1 MHKTH
6 QHLGEEL
13 SGVSSHHAYKAGH
26 DTLEDR
32 LAFWNRRGRRRGKK
46 MRFWM
51 LPIPGQNRLTVVMDQ
66 RKVEILEGT
75 KLKKELVFFL
85 DAKFLPLVGLNLMNK
100 TATGVVRNFFQK
112 RGKGVGGGQ
121 IHNNILWVK
130 ECKGQHEDEVKVGG
144 QEWPPYRGAWCRAPI
159 LGAENQCK

>member
-1 MHKTH
+1 
-6 QHLGEEL
+6 
-13 SGVSSHHAYKAGH
+13 
-26 DTLEDR
+26 
-32 LAFWNRRGRRRGKK
+32 
-46 MRFWM
+46 M

-100 TATGVVRNFFQK
+100 TANGVVRNFFQK
-112 RGKGVGGGQ
+112 RGKGVGGDQ

-130 ECKGQHEDEVKVGG
+130 DCKGQHEDEMKVGG
-144 QEWPPYRGAWCRAPI
+144 QKRPPYRGAWCRAPI
-159 LGAENQCK
+159 LGAEINGK

>member
-1 MHKTH
+1 MH
-6 QHLGEEL
+6 QHPGEEL

-32 LAFWNRRGRRRGKK
+32 LAFWNRRRRRRGKK

-75 KLKKELVFFL
+75 KLKKEFIFFL
-85 DAKFLPLVGLNLMNK
+85 DAKFLPLVGLNLVDK
-100 TATGVVRNFFQK
+100 TATGVIRNFFQK

-130 ECKGQHEDEVKVGG
+130 DCKGQQEDEMKVGG

-159 LGAENQCK
+159 LGAEINVK